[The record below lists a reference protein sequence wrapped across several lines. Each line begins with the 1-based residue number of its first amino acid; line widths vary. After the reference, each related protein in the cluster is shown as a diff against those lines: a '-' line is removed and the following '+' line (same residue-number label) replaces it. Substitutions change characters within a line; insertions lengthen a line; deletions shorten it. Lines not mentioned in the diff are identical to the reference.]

1 MTYYSLKPRD
11 RIFVK
16 GYGFLSFPKSMNRNI
31 GKKAKN
37 IKTKNKNFCFRKC
50 ESKKNLHPGD
60 RQFCI
65 LISFLNIF

>member
-37 IKTKNKNFCFRKC
+37 KKNKKQKLLFPEMQESRKIFTRVTVNFVF
-50 ESKKNLHPGD
+50 
-60 RQFCI
+60 
-65 LISFLNIF
+65 